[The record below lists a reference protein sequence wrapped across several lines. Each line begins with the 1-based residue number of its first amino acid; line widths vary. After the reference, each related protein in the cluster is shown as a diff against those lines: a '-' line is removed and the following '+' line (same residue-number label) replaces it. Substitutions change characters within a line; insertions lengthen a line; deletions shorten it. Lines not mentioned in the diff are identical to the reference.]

1 MSLPVFLR
9 SLILLLLIFA
19 VSTYLFTGS
28 IWTTFINTV
37 ICAILVQIGYVVG
50 HFAVVRTPRA
60 PKIETAAGKRG
71 AAQARHKTRHKRS
84 SRRPRSRGYP
94 AARVLRTLRA

>member
-9 SLILLLLIFA
+9 SLILLLLTFA
-19 VSTYLFTGS
+19 VSTYLVTGS

-37 ICAILVQIGYVVG
+37 ICAILVQIGYVVC

-60 PKIETAAGKRG
+60 PKVETAAGKRG
-71 AAQARHKTRHKRS
+71 AVQGAAQDAAQEKQ
-84 SRRPRSRGYP
+84 P
-94 AARVLRTLRA
+94 AAKIARLPGSPSSPHA